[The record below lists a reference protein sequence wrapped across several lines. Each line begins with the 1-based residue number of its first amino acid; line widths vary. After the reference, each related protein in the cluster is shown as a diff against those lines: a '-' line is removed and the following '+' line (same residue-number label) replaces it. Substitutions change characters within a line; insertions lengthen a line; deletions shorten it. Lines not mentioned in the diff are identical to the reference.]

1 MSGGYRSQ
9 KTCHGSHGCHV
20 LVAKGKNG
28 HFWEIRAAMASH
40 APKLANWTFFPAI
53 TTTHFNNYFKVL
65 CNTTTVSILDP
76 QQPPSFNYT

>member
-1 MSGGYRSQ
+1 
-9 KTCHGSHGCHV
+9 
-20 LVAKGKNG
+20 
-28 HFWEIRAAMASH
+28 MASH

-76 QQPPSFNYT
+76 QQPPSF